1 MELFNLT
8 VLVLLCIL
16 IIINLFI
23 CYNIF
28 FNQEDKKID
37 NPVPKKSLKEIFKD
51 LPNNVVL
58 VYYIEGCGW
67 CEKMQQ
73 MIKDLNKD
81 KDKDKDKDIKKD
93 IIEVYFKADG
103 SKIYSEKIDKYDK
116 DSIDKMITESL
127 ESVNTFPTTITKDK
141 HKIGC
146 FTETKNLKE
155 FINTD

>member
-1 MELFNLT
+1 MELFNLI

-28 FNQEDKKID
+28 FNKEEKKVD
-37 NPVPKKSLKEIFKD
+37 NSMPKKSLKEIFKD

-58 VYYIEGCGW
+58 IYYIEGCGW
-67 CEKMQQ
+67 CEKMQE

-81 KDKDKDKDIKKD
+81 KDAKKD
-93 IIEVYFKADG
+93 IIEVYFKSDS

-116 DSIDKMITESL
+116 DLIDKMVTESL
-127 ESVNTFPTTITKDK
+127 ETVNTFPTTITKNK

>member
-1 MELFNLT
+1 MELFNLI

-28 FNQEDKKID
+28 FNQEEKKID
-37 NPVPKKSLKEIFKD
+37 NTVPKKSLKEIFKD

-67 CEKMQQ
+67 CEKMQK
-73 MIKDLNKD
+73 MIKDLNE
-81 KDKDKDKDIKKD
+81 DKDIKKD
-93 IIEVYFKADG
+93 IIEVYFKADS

-116 DSIDKMITESL
+116 DLIDKMITESL
-127 ESVNTFPTTITKDK
+127 ETVNTFPTIITKDK
-141 HKIGC
+141 HKFGC